1 MSASDRAKL
10 KPAIELFCSQN
21 NTKAK
26 KYDTYKQ
33 FKDYKVYNR
42 EALIR
47 LIKKCVTEID
57 MGMIVKMFDNLKPK
71 IHKTMEN
78 GLESLV

>member
-10 KPAIELFCSQN
+10 KPAIELFCPQN

-33 FKDYKVYNR
+33 FKDYKVYIR
-42 EALIR
+42 EALIHR
-47 LIKKCVTEID
+47 IKKMCHR
-57 MGMIVKMFDNLKPK
+57 N
-71 IHKTMEN
+71 
-78 GLESLV
+78 

>member
-10 KPAIELFCSQN
+10 KPAIELFYTQN
-21 NTKAK
+21 NTKMI

-33 FKDYKVYNR
+33 FKDYKVYSR

-47 LIKKCVTEID
+47 RIKKCVTEID

-71 IHKTMEN
+71 IHKAMEN
-78 GLESLV
+78 GLESLL